1 MARISVFWG
10 VKYIHH
16 IFLLPME
23 KYLIEHYMAE
33 ISIKSTSKSGNIE
46 CPTGI
51 GNSVSWWNWAGT
63 TGNSIN
69 TGYDIAMI
77 FDNHIFMGRLLVI
90 STTEHTQLQPV
101 NGKQFYCILVLLL
114 VLNRFLLKHKSKQKN
129 RL

>member
-23 KYLIEHYMAE
+23 KYLIEHSMAE

-51 GNSVSWWNWAGT
+51 GNSVSWWNWAST
-63 TGNSIN
+63 SWNSIFV
-69 TGYDIAMI
+69 GYDITKLAWKTFLI
-77 FDNHIFMGRLLVI
+77 DWFLVI
-90 STTEHTQLQPV
+90 STMDQPQIEPV
-101 NGKQFYCILVLLL
+101 NGETFII
-114 VLNRFLLKHKSKQKN
+114 F
-129 RL
+129 